1 MTKTLGVLALIVSL
15 PAAVLLARQQ
25 PPPSTPTFR
34 AGVNL
39 VTVDVIVRDGKTGK
53 LVTGLTKDDF
63 QIEDE
68 GKPQTIA
75 SFAFVD
81 LPKAPVAAVDTRP
94 GTPAVQSD
102 QQATNPLGTGR
113 LFLVVVD
120 DIDLPFLET
129 GPLRDLLHRF
139 VDHHLQ
145 EGDQAAIVPVSDVEV
160 AQGFTGDRARLDQV
174 IDRLQGGILDARP
187 GQGSYDALGAIQG
200 IAAAMTH
207 IPARRKALIFI
218 GDHMW
223 ESVLGSPAFN
233 DTVKIAAAGNVA
245 IYPVDPLGLSATN
258 FGEALRALAT
268 ETGGVASVTSNDFD
282 GALTRIVRE
291 AGTYYLLG
299 FSPTERDDKP
309 GDLRRLKVTVRRP
322 GLVVQAR
329 KAYVQLPP
337 EDLFSPSTAPL
348 RKVATSALPIDGIPL
363 HIHAA
368 CFANDGR
375 TDSVVVS
382 VSVGGSM
389 ASLAG
394 HKLEYA
400 IVGADDHGRVT
411 DAEEGTTKIPR
422 VDLQPDTRVVSVLEL
437 KPGLASVRAAVRSDD
452 GQVGSVFLNLNVP
465 TLEQGRLALSDVEL
479 TSLSTRVLVVGKP
492 PAFLKQ
498 TMPDSAGGPPDVRRH
513 GNARHLRRAVR
524 RQSGRRDAAGDHPRR
539 LRRRAA
545 PDGCGAAAR
554 ETAVTSRSRPVR
566 LRPAVRA
573 ERAAGGGVHVDD
585 RSIGRRP
592 GSRDQGGVIHDR
604 RALASQSGGRQ
615 CVGPRA
621 CGSARSSSDRWRCWP
636 VARAFQPASS
646 RFLPRRRS
654 APASTSSPS
663 TSSSATRGPASS

>member
-1 MTKTLGVLALIVSL
+1 M
-15 PAAVLLARQQ
+15 
-25 PPPSTPTFR
+25 
-34 AGVNL
+34 
-39 VTVDVIVRDGKTGK
+39 
-53 LVTGLTKDDF
+53 
-63 QIEDE
+63 
-68 GKPQTIA
+68 
-75 SFAFVD
+75 
-81 LPKAPVAAVDTRP
+81 
-94 GTPAVQSD
+94 QSD
-102 QQATNPLGTGR
+102 QQAANPLGTGR

-245 IYPVDPLGLSATN
+245 IYPIDPLGMSATN
-258 FGEALRALAT
+258 FGDSLRALAA

-282 GALTRIVRE
+282 GALTRIVHE

-299 FSPTERDDKP
+299 FSPDAHHARP
-309 GDLRRLKVTVRRP
+309 GDLRHLKVTVRRR
-322 GLVVQAR
+322 GFVVQAR
-329 KAYVQLPP
+329 KAYVQMPP
-337 EDLFSPSTAPL
+337 EGLYSPATAPL
-348 RKVATSALPIDGIPL
+348 KSVATSALPVAGIPL

-465 TLEQGRLALSDVEL
+465 TLERGRLALSDIEI

-498 TMPDSAGGPPDVRRH
+498 TMPDPPVVRRTFDDTETLAIY
-513 GNARHLRRAVR
+513 GELYGANPADATLLATI
-524 RQSGRRDAAGDHPRR
+524 RDASGVVRHQTGVA
-539 LRRRAA
+539 LRPEKR
-545 PDGCGAAAR
+545 
-554 ETAVTSRSRPVR
+554 RSRHGPDR
-566 LRPAVRA
+566 FGYDRRFELSGLPAGRYTLTIDA
-573 ERAAGGGVHVDD
+573 SDGGGD
-585 RSIGRRP
+585 
-592 GSRDQGGVIHDR
+592 
-604 RALASQSGGRQ
+604 
-615 CVGPRA
+615 
-621 CGSARSSSDRWRCWP
+621 P
-636 VARAFQPASS
+636 VTKAVSFTIAQP
-646 RFLPRRRS
+646 
-654 APASTSSPS
+654 
-663 TSSSATRGPASS
+663 